1 MNLVTGILD
10 ATSIEAG
17 VVTVESYAMSP
28 DNFLDSLRSTY
39 DIPLEK
45 KVAFKWDYPFGLPPV
60 ETDSAKLTHILQN
73 LINNAIKFTD
83 EGVITI
89 SARHVPEAQALEFK
103 VSDTGIGISKDSLP
117 IIFEM
122 FRQID
127 SSVTRAYGGVGLGLF
142 IVKKLTQLLGG
153 RVEVESEI
161 GRGSTFTVTI
171 PMTLPVP

>member
-1 MNLVTGILD
+1 M
-10 ATSIEAG
+10 
-17 VVTVESYAMSP
+17 
-28 DNFLDSLRSTY
+28 
-39 DIPLEK
+39 
-45 KVAFKWDYPFGLPPV
+45 
-60 ETDSAKLTHILQN
+60 
-73 LINNAIKFTD
+73 
-83 EGVITI
+83 
-89 SARHVPEAQALEFK
+89 
-103 VSDTGIGISKDSLP
+103 SDTGIGISKDSLP

-171 PMTLPVP
+171 PITLPVP